1 MSSPGGGLQHRGA
14 IGTVGLAYTR
24 PAATAGVGAEYRLNR
39 IALSGEWRIAV
50 VDTRAG
56 REAIMPVLLGV
67 RLPVFGGGSSSQTSA
82 GHATSVSPQF
92 SDKRGTIGTWLGYAP
107 TTWSSEP
114 LGGTPDRGLVLAGL
128 RCTWPIS
135 GNDDWQLDYTADLLP
150 AAVMTRTVLPSPKGG
165 LTGRLSAEPR
175 GSVYG
180 FGAVPLGL
188 SGQRRLAGAWW
199 ATLDAG
205 TGMVAFVHDVP
216 LPGARKLNFLL
227 TGGLGLQGAISPRGR
242 LRGGVRLDHLSNA
255 SSGYYNPGA
264 NFLTLYL
271 GVARPR

>member
-1 MSSPGGGLQHRGA
+1 
-14 IGTVGLAYTR
+14 
-24 PAATAGVGAEYRLNR
+24 
-39 IALSGEWRIAV
+39 LSGEWRIAV

-56 REAIMPVLLGV
+56 REAIMPVLLGA
-67 RLPVFGGGSSSQTSA
+67 RLPVFGGGSSPQTSA

-107 TTWSSEP
+107 ATWSSEP

-128 RCTWPIS
+128 RCTWPIT

-165 LTGRLSAEPR
+165 STGRLSAEPR

-227 TGGLGLQGAISPRGR
+227 TGGVGLQRAISPHLR
-242 LRGGVRLDHLSNA
+242 LRGGVRLDHLSHA